1 VGGSHGLHLY
11 LQPLVLNFIPRLP
24 LLDSAARPEELR
36 TIAMENTRTGLEE
49 PVHVRQRHAWRE
61 LGAVED
67 HTPSRHATVED
78 RAPSHPAAVEDR
90 DAAPEGAR
98 HPRARHRSF
107 EVPRHRAPGL
117 ASRTMR
123 TTARNILL
131 PCYNR
136 FKVLHFLLYEYAF

>member
-1 VGGSHGLHLY
+1 

-49 PVHVRQRHAWRE
+49 LVHVRQRRRHAWRE

-67 HTPSRHATVED
+67 HTPSRRAAVED
-78 RAPSHPAAVEDR
+78 RAPSHRAAVEDR
-90 DAAPEGAR
+90 DAAPEGAT
-98 HPRARHRSF
+98 HPLARHRSF
-107 EVPRHRAPGL
+107 EVPRRRAPGL

-123 TTARNILL
+123 RTAQNILL

-136 FKVLHFLLYEYAF
+136 FKVLHFLLYEYAL